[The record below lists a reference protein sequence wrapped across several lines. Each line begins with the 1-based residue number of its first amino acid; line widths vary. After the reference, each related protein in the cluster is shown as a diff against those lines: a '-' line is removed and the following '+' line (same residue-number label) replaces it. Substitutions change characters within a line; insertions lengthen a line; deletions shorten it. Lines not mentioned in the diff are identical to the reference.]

1 MFIRYYVEV
10 SHQSENVP
18 EALLR
23 RPNEWLAGAAQ
34 DSLRSGRAL
43 SAAVGLNLGH
53 HRVERR
59 VDVQLGPPMALGHA
73 TVVPVQWRDRAH
85 PSLFPR
91 LEADLEIAA
100 MGAHRTQLAINV
112 RYEPPLGI
120 IGAVADRALMHRVAE
135 ATIKDFTDQVATR
148 LHELIV
154 MRAHWV
160 KLQAAPAASLSGA
173 LI

>member
-1 MFIRYYVEV
+1 M
-10 SHQSENVP
+10 
-18 EALLR
+18 
-23 RPNEWLAGAAQ
+23 
-34 DSLRSGRAL
+34 
-43 SAAVGLNLGH
+43 
-53 HRVERR
+53 
-59 VDVQLGPPMALGHA
+59 
-73 TVVPVQWRDRAH
+73 
-85 PSLFPR
+85 
-91 LEADLEIAA
+91 
-100 MGAHRTQLAINV
+100 TQLAINV